1 MYIYIYNKIH
11 VLHHISILY
20 NIYIGIYTSMISH
33 PALVSYLPRQVDRFN
48 PDNQVSVAE
57 AELLKRAG
65 AMASKAR
72 SFPKEN
78 GGLMGF
84 NGILMGFNGI

>member
-1 MYIYIYNKIH
+1 M
-11 VLHHISILY
+11 
-20 NIYIGIYTSMISH
+20 YTSMISH
-33 PALVSYLPRQVDRFN
+33 PPLVSYLPGQVDRFN

-72 SFPKEN
+72 AFFWD
-78 GGLMGF
+78 F
-84 NGILMGFNGI
+84 NGIFHRKMVV